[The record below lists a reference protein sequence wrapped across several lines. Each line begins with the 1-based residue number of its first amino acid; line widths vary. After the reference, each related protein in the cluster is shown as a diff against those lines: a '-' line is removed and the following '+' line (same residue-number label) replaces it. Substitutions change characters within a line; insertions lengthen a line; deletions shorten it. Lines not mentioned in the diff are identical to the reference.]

1 MGLIKLLW
9 KESATSLCA
18 ALAASAAC
26 ALVMMTL
33 LRLVS
38 QYIGD
43 PSHVTIGAPLFAS
56 LALAMA
62 GLQLASTALINQ
74 LASRTVGRLRT
85 ALVEKISN
93 ASLVALERVGTA
105 RLATSLGEEQV
116 RIGSALPAAV
126 ALTRDLVFIAAGL
139 AYLAWLSPTVF
150 GVLALAL
157 GSGYLLY
164 RPLQTRAVRRMQLL
178 ARSGGHLFSL
188 CRNLVDGAR
197 QLKLA
202 NTMALPLKEALDEEE
217 RVIHR
222 LATGSGFLFA
232 AANCLAVLYFVALLA
247 VMIFGHI
254 ADFVQPGLVTTY
266 TMILFFMLAPLQN
279 VGGLIQGL
287 SQAGVSLQGIDEIS
301 RTLSGDEPATA
312 RSLPASPVTPAV
324 LGIAGAN
331 AADIPPP
338 ASSTEELAQLPRIQ
352 RIECRKLAYEYASEE
367 RQHFAL
373 SPVDFSV
380 RAGEVA
386 FVVGGNGSGKTTFL
400 KVLCGLYA
408 PTSGGIYVDGT
419 LLDSTNVPA
428 YRRQI
433 NAVFSDNCLFDGL
446 TGSQYEKALGEQT
459 DLIKRLRLEHAV
471 RPGSGILAQS
481 SSFSSGER
489 KRMALLLGS
498 QSDSQIVV
506 FDEFAADQDPEAKEY
521 FYYEILKD
529 LKERGKIVIAVTHDD
544 RYFNVADQVLV
555 LERGMQAGVRKQSAA
570 RKPVQVLRG

>member
-1 MGLIKLLW
+1 MGLIRLLW
-9 KESATSLCA
+9 KESAPSLCA
-18 ALAASAAC
+18 ALVASAGC

-33 LRLVS
+33 LRMVS

-43 PSHVTIGAPLFAS
+43 PGHITIAAPVFVS

-74 LASRTVGRLRT
+74 LASRTVGRLR
-85 ALVEKISN
+85 ADLVEIISK
-93 ASLVALERVGTA
+93 ASLVALERVGAA

-116 RIGSALPAAV
+116 RIGSALPGAV
-126 ALTRDLVFIAAGL
+126 ALTRDLVFIGAGL
-139 AYLAWLSPTVF
+139 AYLAWLSPKVF
-150 GVLALAL
+150 GVLAVAL

-164 RPLQTRAVRRMQLL
+164 RPLQGWATRRMQDL
-178 ARSGGHLFSL
+178 AHSGGHLFSL

-202 NTMALPLKEALDEEE
+202 NTVASPLRGALSEEE

-222 LATGSGFLFA
+222 LATGAGFLFA
-232 AANCLAVLYFVALLA
+232 AANCLAVLYFVALLG

-287 SQAGVSLQGIDEIS
+287 AQAGVSVRVIEEIS
-301 RTLSGDEPATA
+301 RNLSEGEPAPVKA
-312 RSLPASPVTPAV
+312 LPV
-324 LGIAGAN
+324 
-331 AADIPPP
+331 
-338 ASSTEELAQLPRIQ
+338 PRIE
-352 RIECRKLAYEYASEE
+352 RIECRKLAYEYTSEE

-408 PTSGGIYVDGT
+408 PTSGGLYVDGT
-419 LLDSTNVPA
+419 LLEGAGVAA

-433 NAVFSDNCLFDGL
+433 AAVFSDNCLFEGL
-446 TGSQYEKALGEQT
+446 AGSPYERALSEQT
-459 DLIKRLRLEHAV
+459 ALIRRLRLEHAV
-471 RPGSGILAQS
+471 RPGAGILAQS
-481 SSFSSGER
+481 GSFSSGER
-489 KRMALLLGS
+489 KRMALLLAA
-498 QSDSQIVV
+498 QSDAQVVV

-521 FYYEILKD
+521 FYFEILKD

-544 RYFNVADQVLV
+544 RYFSVADQVLV
-555 LERGMQAGVRKQSAA
+555 LERGMQAGVRKQSA
-570 RKPVQVLRG
+570 RKAAQVLRG